1 MADRILTP
9 SELAELLT
17 VSVPTIDALV
27 RDGLPCIELAHGAR
41 RFLLSETLAWL
52 RSRIVSRVAP
62 SPYQAALERRHEEL
76 RAEVEGEPIARVSL
90 AKRGAR

>member
-17 VSVPTIDALV
+17 VSPSTVDSLV
-27 RDGLPCIELAHGAR
+27 RDGLPCIDLGGGAR

-52 RSRIVSRVAP
+52 RSRLVP
-62 SPYQAALERRHEEL
+62 CRRPAYLDELTRHHDEL

-90 AKRGAR
+90 TKRGAR